1 MKRIFWCLGASAL
14 WLSGC
19 NNANQT
25 ASEPAPQKIVEAA
38 PTSVAINEP
47 VNEPTAVPITVATP
61 GAGDLA
67 TVIAAKKSKRVAAFD
82 IKRFHLARTLE
93 LPYYRDG
100 VHCFA
105 FSPDGKTLAGAGQ
118 GYIFS
123 ASEGGE
129 RGVVFLFDA
138 KSGALLKRLAS
149 KPLYSSSGSGPNLD
163 RVIWSPD
170 GKFVAAWNVDSSG
183 SEPGGAPLCVW
194 DVESGKRT
202 AAFRSANW
210 LITTAAWARDGSL
223 LVARNNQPKPGNLA
237 VEGQLMVCDG
247 RTGQIN
253 KVYDLGKQA
262 VAVMGV
268 PQQGAARLLVLKSVG
283 EPKTYNGPDLQSYLC
298 LFDDGVLSQP
308 LLQFKVREV
317 YFASAFAQNGLVALS
332 GFEQL
337 EQDDPNGIGAALYAV
352 VDLKTGKIVWQTK
365 QKSIDFSDK
374 IILLPGEK
382 KLRAFTINQH
392 NDLVFDMK
400 TGKTSV
406 AANTYRREFPF
417 FAPNGKQFI
426 RITDFKNRGKKPNL
440 KIAEIWE
447 R

>member
-1 MKRIFWCLGASAL
+1 MERIFWCLGASAL
-14 WLSGC
+14 LLSGC
-19 NNANQT
+19 NRANQT
-25 ASEPAPQKIVEAA
+25 ASEPAPQKISEAA
-38 PTSVAINEP
+38 PTSVAVNEP
-47 VNEPTAVPITVATP
+47 ANEPTAVPIRQVTP
-61 GAGDLA
+61 GAGDELVA
-67 TVIAAKKSKRVAAFD
+67 DETTNKRVAALD
-82 IKRFHLARTLE
+82 IKQFKIARTLE

-100 VHCFA
+100 VHYFA

-118 GYIFS
+118 GYVFS

-149 KPLYSSSGSGPNLD
+149 KPLSNSSGYGPNLD

-170 GKFVAAWNVDSSG
+170 GKSVAAWNVDSYG
-183 SEPGGAPLCVW
+183 SEAGGAPLCVW

-210 LITTAAWARDGSL
+210 VIATVAWMRDGSL

-237 VEGQLMVCDG
+237 VEGQLMVCNG

-253 KVYDLGKQA
+253 NVYDLGKQS
-262 VAVMGV
+262 VAAMNV
-268 PQQGAARLLVLKSVG
+268 PQQGMARLLILKSVG
-283 EPKTYNGPDLQSYLC
+283 EPKTYNGPDLQSYVC

-317 YFASAFAQNGLVALS
+317 YFASAFAQNGLVALA

-365 QKSIDFSDK
+365 RKSIDFSYK
-374 IILLPGEK
+374 IVLLPGEK
-382 KLRAFTINQH
+382 KLRAFTVNRH
-392 NDLVFDMK
+392 DDFVFDMK

-406 AANTYRREFPF
+406 APNTDRRQFPF
-417 FAPNGKQFI
+417 FAPDGKRFV
-426 RITDFKNRGKKPNL
+426 RTTDFKNRGQKPNL

>member
-1 MKRIFWCLGASAL
+1 MKQILWCLCVSAGL
-14 WLSGC
+14 LSGC

-25 ASEPAPQKIVEAA
+25 ASEPVAQEIVEAA

-47 VNEPTAVPITVATP
+47 VNEPAAVPIAASTP
-61 GAGDLA
+61 GAGDVA
-67 TVIAAKKSKRVAAFD
+67 AVISPKKSRRVAAFD
-82 IKRFHLARTLE
+82 MKRFHLARTLE
-93 LPYYRDG
+93 LPYYNDY
-100 VHCFA
+100 VTEFA
-105 FSPDGKTLAGAGQ
+105 FAPDGKTVAGAGH
-118 GYIFS
+118 GYVFS

-129 RGVVFLFDA
+129 RGVVFLFDV

-149 KPLYSSSGSGPNLD
+149 KPLYSSSGYGPNLD

-170 GKFVAAWNVDSSG
+170 GKSVAAWNVDSSG

-210 LITTAAWARDGSL
+210 LITTAAWMRDGSL
-223 LVARNNQPKPGNLA
+223 LVARNNQPKPDNLA
-237 VEGQLMVCDG
+237 AEGQLIICDG

-262 VAVMGV
+262 VAAMDV
-268 PQQGAARLLVLKSVG
+268 PQQGAARLLILKSVG
-283 EPKTYNGPDLQSYLC
+283 KPKTYNGPDLQSYLC
-298 LFDDGVLSQP
+298 LFDAGVLSQP
-308 LLQFKVREV
+308 LLQFKVREA
-317 YFASAFAQNGLVALS
+317 YFVAAFAQNGLVALA

-365 QKSIDFSDK
+365 RKSIDFSYK
-374 IILLPGEK
+374 IVLLPGEK
-382 KLRAFTINQH
+382 KLRAFTVNRH
-392 NDLVFDMK
+392 DDFVFDMK

-406 AANTYRREFPF
+406 APNTDRRQFPF
-417 FAPNGKQFI
+417 FAPDGKRFV
-426 RITDFKNRGKKPNL
+426 RTTEFKNRGQKPNL